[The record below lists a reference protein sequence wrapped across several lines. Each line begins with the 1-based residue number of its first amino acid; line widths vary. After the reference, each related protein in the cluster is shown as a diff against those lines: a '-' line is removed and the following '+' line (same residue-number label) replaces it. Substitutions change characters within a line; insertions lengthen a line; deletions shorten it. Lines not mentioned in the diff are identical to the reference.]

1 MDARHFLHEPIS
13 ARLWQAIIAG
23 VGLIFSTGLA
33 LLVQHYQASAEQQ
46 RFERQVDEIRE
57 AVRSRFDTYAHLLE
71 AVRVVFLDGHEV
83 TTDTFRAAVDS
94 LAPRQ
99 YPGIMAIGFVQGLPG
114 LEARPLRFSV
124 SITSELPP
132 PLGLDYG
139 AEPIRR
145 SVTDSAMLEGRAVL
159 SERLLLRREGH
170 GHLYVLPVYR
180 PGHPTHTPLMR
191 REALLGWLSMPLRI
205 EEMMRDFPARYGGL
219 FDIEL
224 HDQSGASPVQL
235 LFDADDTPYTQ
246 EWESGLR
253 RFHASRNLDVGGR
266 KWLLTV
272 GSLPAYEAQAAGPW
286 LPMGAFAAGLVFS
299 LLAATLVGQLRRV
312 SQESEQS
319 LRDSREYLAQVFRH
333 AVEGII
339 VIDEQGMI
347 EQFNPAAEKLFGY
360 RAEEVVG
367 RNVSLLMPSPHRERH
382 DGYIARYLAGAPP
395 RVIGIGREVTGLA
408 KDGRLLALQLGVSR
422 FTLRGKVRFVG
433 MLTDI
438 GEHKRM
444 QEELRQ
450 HRDQLQAMVDAQT
463 AELRAAKEAAERAN
477 AMKSAFFA
485 QISHELRTPLHAINS
500 YAEIALDKRHT
511 LPPEKMQQ
519 YLSKIHDAGER
530 LVAMVNDLLD
540 LSKLDAGKMHFHFHR
555 ADVLPALR
563 EVGAEL
569 QALAERKAVSIVFQP
584 AEVSTTLVCDISRLQ
599 QVMRNLLANAIRFS
613 PQGGTVTVRF
623 APTRLPGRRAGDA
636 GIEAL
641 LITVS
646 DQGPGIAPDELESIF
661 DEYAQS
667 QHAAAPEGTGL
678 GLAVSRHIVQAHQG
692 KIWAENESTGGARLM
707 LALPYHPAT

>member
-1 MDARHFLHEPIS
+1 MDTRHFFH
-13 ARLWQAIIAG
+13 
-23 VGLIFSTGLA
+23 GLIYARPWQTIVAGIGIVLSAGIG
-33 LLVQHYQASAEQQ
+33 LLVHHYQTSAEQQ

-71 AVRVVFLDGHEV
+71 AVRVAFLGGSEV
-83 TTDTFRAAVDS
+83 TADSFRATIDS
-94 LAPRQ
+94 LRLHRH
-99 YPGIMAIGFVQGLPG
+99 PGIMAMGFVQGMTG
-114 LEARPLRFSV
+114 LEVRPLRFSV
-124 SITSELPP
+124 SITTDEPP

-139 AEPIRR
+139 ADPIRR
-145 SVTDSAMLEGRAVL
+145 SVTDVAMLEDRAVL
-159 SERLLLRREGH
+159 SERVLLRREGH

-180 PGHPTHTPLMR
+180 PGQPTHTPLQR

-205 EEMMRDFPARYGGL
+205 EEMMHDFPARYGGL

-224 HDQSGASPVQL
+224 HDQSGASPTQL

-246 EWESGLR
+246 EWEAGLR
-253 RFHASRNLDVGGR
+253 RFRATRNLDIGGR
-266 KWLLTV
+266 QWLLAV
-272 GSLPAYEAQAAGPW
+272 GSLPAYEAPAASPW
-286 LPMGAFAAGLVFS
+286 LPMGVFAAGFAFS
-299 LLAATLVGQLRRV
+299 LLAAALVGQLRRE

-319 LRDSREYLAQVFRH
+319 LRDSREYLAQVLHH
-333 AVEGII
+333 AVESII
-339 VIDEQGMI
+339 VIDERGMI

-360 RAEEVVG
+360 RADEVIG
-367 RNVSLLMPSPHRERH
+367 HNVSLLMPSPHREQH

-408 KDGRLLALQLGVSR
+408 KDGRLLALQLGLSR

-450 HRDQLQAMVDAQT
+450 HRDQLQALVDAQT

-500 YAEIALDKRHT
+500 YAEIALSKGDT
-511 LPPEKMQQ
+511 LSPEKMQQ
-519 YLSKIHDAGER
+519 YLSKICSAGER
-530 LVAMVNDLLD
+530 MLGLVDDLLD

-563 EVGAEL
+563 KVGAEL
-569 QALAERKAVSIVFQP
+569 QVLAERKAVFIVFQP
-584 AEVSTTLVCDISRLQ
+584 AKVNTTLVCDIPRLQ
-599 QVMRNLLANAIRFS
+599 QVMRNLLANAVRFS
-613 PQGGTVTVRF
+613 PPGGTVTVRF
-623 APTRLPGRRAGDA
+623 ATTRLPGRRAGDP

-667 QHAAAPEGTGL
+667 QHTTTLEGTGL
-678 GLAVSRHIVQAHQG
+678 GLAICRHIVQAHQG
-692 KIWAENESTGGARLM
+692 RIWAENESTGGARIA
-707 LALPYHPAT
+707 LALPYHLVT